1 MVGVGAALKSATTGV
16 GTAAVGALVC
26 VLASYPERLPVTATV
41 MTDPASAART
51 VYAVEVWPLTGTPS
65 TSHAYLL
72 VVAAGVQRAVV
83 ASRRCP
89 MTALPVMTG
98 AGVDVNGAPAAA
110 TRSRRIIDE
119 AVGRPSDVAGG
130 ATLVVGATT
139 RADDA
144 AVTDGDAASA
154 GAAVGSTA
162 TSSVTPRLTPVMPA
176 MSRARAD
183 AVRVPRVEARRTA
196 EWCSPN

>member
-1 MVGVGAALKSATTGV
+1 M
-16 GTAAVGALVC
+16 
-26 VLASYPERLPVTATV
+26 TATV

-51 VYAVEVWPLTGTPS
+51 VYAVLVCPLTGTPS
-65 TSHAYLL
+65 TSHAYVL

-83 ASRRCP
+83 ARRRWP

-98 AGVDVNGAPAAA
+98 AGVAVNGAAAA
-110 TRSRRIIDE
+110 VACSRRIID
-119 AVGRPSDVAGG
+119 A
-130 ATLVVGATT
+130 VVGAPSVAAGCTTLVPGAMT
-139 RADDA
+139 RAVDA
-144 AVTDGDAASA
+144 AVPAVAASA

-162 TSSVTPRLTPVMPA
+162 TSSVTPRLSPVTAA